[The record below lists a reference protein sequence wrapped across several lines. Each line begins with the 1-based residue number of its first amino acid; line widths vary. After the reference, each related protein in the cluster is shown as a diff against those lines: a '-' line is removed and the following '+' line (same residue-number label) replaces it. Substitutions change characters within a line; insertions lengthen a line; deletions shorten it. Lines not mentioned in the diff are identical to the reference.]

1 MRAMEDAYQKNIS
14 EALSAAQSSR
24 EGLSQREAALR
35 LSDGGENRI
44 TEADR
49 PGAMARFGRQL
60 LDPMVLV
67 LLAAAAVSG
76 LIGELADT
84 LIILLV
90 VLANS
95 LLGVYQEGKAERAV
109 EALSRLN
116 APQALVRREGHSQ
129 RIKATELVVGDVV
142 LLNAGDRV
150 PADLRLLE
158 AMELRV
164 DQSSL
169 TGESQPVGKD
179 ALWLPEQGAKTA
191 PAERA
196 NMLFMGS
203 PVLWGRGEGLVTA
216 VGDDTQTGHIA
227 RMLQDTESK
236 QTPLQKRLA
245 ELSRILSFAVLGI
258 CLLIFIIS
266 LIVAED
272 HSILTLID
280 SLLLALSLAVA
291 AIPEGLVVVVT
302 LVLALGMNAISARGG
317 MIRRLNAVETLGA
330 TSVICSDKTGTLTQ
344 NRMAVVEQWGLCRE
358 GLLAAALCNSLP
370 EDWQAQPGE
379 ADRRDAG
386 SIPGATGYGRRGAGF
401 SPGFPLARKSGTGFS
416 FDGTSYGQNSAG
428 SFPGATGYGQ
438 RSAGFSPGFPLA
450 RKSGTGF
457 SFDGASYEQNNA
469 GFSSNGTGSYGRSS
483 GWNTGRLQS
492 FQGKRRS
499 AIPGG
504 KAFAQPEAQP
514 PLGDPTEE
522 ALARYAAA
530 QGLQRPLLQKE
541 YPLLQELPFDSSRK
555 RMSTRHRDGQRSLVL
570 AKGAPELLLSCCD
583 RQADARGRIRS
594 LDEAAREAI
603 LSQNREMAGRGLRVL
618 ALAFRPQEGEEALLE
633 EGLIFAGLLGLAD
646 PPRPGVKQAL
656 AAAKQAGIRT
666 VMVSGDNLETATAIG
681 AELGIYQP
689 GDLRLTGA
697 ELDALSEEEL
707 TEILPRCSILAR
719 VKPEDKLRIVRGWQ
733 SLGKVTA
740 MTGDGV
746 NDAPALKAADIGV
759 GMGLSGSEVSKSVSA
774 LVLADDDYSTILSA
788 VGEGRR
794 IYENIRK
801 ALQFLLASN
810 LAEVLVI
817 FLASILGQQI
827 FLPIHLL
834 WINLVTDCFPAI
846 ALGTEEPEPNSMA
859 EPPRPAGESVFSR
872 GLGQAVLRQGLLLA
886 LLCLASFF
894 LGQQAGAGLGMSMAF
909 LTLSTGELAH
919 SWNMRSRSASI
930 FSLPRGNRL
939 LALATGLS
947 LLLGLGLIYLP
958 PLQALFRL
966 SSLSLPQLAAALGL
980 GLSIIPLVELE
991 KRLLSGKRRTREAR

>member
-49 PGAMARFGRQL
+49 PGALARFGRQL

-386 SIPGATGYGRRGAGF
+386 SIPGATG
-401 SPGFPLARKSGTGFS
+401 
-416 FDGTSYGQNSAG
+416 N
-428 SFPGATGYGQ
+428 GQ
-438 RSAGFSPGFPLA
+438 RGAGFSPGFPLA

-492 FQGKRRS
+492 SQGKRRS
-499 AIPGG
+499 AISGG

-603 LSQNREMAGRGLRVL
+603 LSHNREMAGRGLRVL
-618 ALAFRPQEGEEALLE
+618 ALAFRPQEGEEALRE

-991 KRLLSGKRRTREAR
+991 KRLLSGERRTREAQ